1 MLPILAALSGPA
13 LAALGPAAASAA
25 PALGAAIPSGLFS
38 AAAGGASQGAL
49 AGLAGGSGFQM
60 PSAVLQSGGASLPTS
75 GFQMPSM
82 FRMGGGQP
90 SAQPVGG
97 ASGGGDSQA
106 ADAARAGAERAM
118 GQGQADVSLAR
129 PTSGYR
135 APTPYQSN
143 FQPTSPMFGR
153 KAAFYAGR

>member
-1 MLPILAALSGPA
+1 MLPFLASLAGPA
-13 LAALGPAAASAA
+13 LASLAPAAASAA

-49 AGLAGGSGFQM
+49 AGLAGGNGFQM
-60 PSAVLQSGGASLPTS
+60 PSAVLQSGGANLPTG
-75 GFQMPSM
+75 GFQMPDMFSM
-82 FRMGGGQP
+82 RDRQP
-90 SAQPVGG
+90 DPPQEEQTPNNV
-97 ASGGGDSQA
+97 A
-106 ADAARAGAERAM
+106 AANAARAGAERAM